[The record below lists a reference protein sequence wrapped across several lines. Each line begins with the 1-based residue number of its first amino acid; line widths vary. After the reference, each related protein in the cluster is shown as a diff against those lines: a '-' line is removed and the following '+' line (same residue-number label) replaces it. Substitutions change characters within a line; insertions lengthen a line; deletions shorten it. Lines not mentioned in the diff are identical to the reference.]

1 MTLVPYCPQCD
12 TVLEGGLA
20 AEPSQWSLDGEPVAW
35 RLLCP
40 CCRAPH
46 GVRLA
51 DGMIELGLGED
62 PLIQDLRAAFA
73 EPVVPD
79 PGPGVP
85 STES

>member
-20 AEPSQWSLDGEPVAW
+20 AEPSQWGPDGEPVAW

-51 DGMIELGLGED
+51 DGMLGL
-62 PLIQDLRAAFA
+62 DLMAAFA